1 MATNWP
7 KPGINHVG
15 EYQASGHTLV
25 ITGSSKII
33 YLSHVASSITLANTH
48 ASNNLNFTVYDS
60 SHEAMG
66 FTVPN
71 DTTVRF
77 TGKFLTFNCPADM
90 DALVEVTNIP
100 SASYLIPSA
109 SQMHSVN

>member
-1 MATNWP
+1 MATHWP

-15 EYQASGHTLV
+15 EYQVSGHTLV
-25 ITGSSKII
+25 ITGSSKTI
-33 YLSHVASSITLANTH
+33 YLSHVASSITLSNAH

-60 SHEAMG
+60 SHVAMP

-71 DTTVRF
+71 DATARF
-77 TGKFLTFNCPADM
+77 TGKFLTFNCPLGM
-90 DALVEVTNIP
+90 SALVEVTNIS

-109 SQMHSVN
+109 SQMHRAP